1 MTEVDPDDVLLG
13 QYKDVFAKFGENDA
27 VAKEAN
33 AGNTGEVFFDQD
45 DEIPSEDEDGSKAR
59 LSKKK
64 RKNLKAAA
72 HNQDPTRPDDA
83 KCFGAF

>member
-1 MTEVDPDDVLLG
+1 MDAGFLG
-13 QYKDVFAKFGENDA
+13 TAPPQPCAYAKDVGG
-27 VAKEAN
+27 N
-33 AGNTGEVFFDQD
+33 AMKSQ
-45 DEIPSEDEDGSKAR
+45 R
-59 LSKKK
+59 KK